1 MRQFPWMVPFPLLVD
16 GEFPS
21 SVATQRAAVLS
32 GTWPEPSPIR
42 VVGKFPYLPELCD
55 RKNDSSFLSDMGR
68 YEQSSYLL
76 ALRQFVRVIPGAKGL
91 VFLPLW
97 KIARPSP
104 WLPPMHR
111 QMLLQLAGC
120 LPGIYILNTLSRW
133 SRPSLPLR

>member
-1 MRQFPWMVPFPLLVD
+1 MIFAPIPLD
-16 GEFPS
+16 GAF
-21 SVATQRAAVLS
+21 SVACGRRISFQCCDPT
-32 GTWPEPSPIR
+32 GGGPERHVARTASHSCS
-42 VVGKFPYLPELCD
+42 KFPYLPELCD

-97 KIARPSP
+97 KMARPSP

-120 LPGIYILNTLSRW
+120 LPGIYILNTLS
-133 SRPSLPLR
+133 